1 MRDVRR
7 FHKSHKKK
15 SSLWR
20 MADLFLHES
29 DEMLIERYRKH
40 GDKEVVG
47 ILFKR
52 HTLMC
57 FAVCQKYLKDADA
70 AEDAV
75 MAVVEKLFTDLK
87 KHEIKNF
94 KSWLHSVCRNYCL
107 MELRKPAA
115 AFSLDAQEEENDA
128 RFMEIDTLLH
138 QDDNEAAKEEKLQTL
153 EKAITQ
159 LNEKQRQCIEL
170 FYLQQKTYD
179 EVSRITGYSA
189 MDVKSSIQNGKRNL
203 KILLGKSGIAFCL
216 ILLEWILH
224 TA

>member
-1 MRDVRR
+1 MRSEAC
-7 FHKSHKKK
+7 FHKTRKKK
-15 SSLWR
+15 SSLQR
-20 MADLFLHES
+20 MAELFLHES
-29 DEMLIERYRKH
+29 DEMLIERYRKN

-47 ILFKR
+47 MLFKR

-57 FAVCQKYLKDADA
+57 FAVCRKYLKDDDA

-75 MAVVEKLFTDLK
+75 MAVVEKLFTDLL
-87 KHEIKNF
+87 KHDIKNF

-107 MELRKPAA
+107 MELRKPAP
-115 AFSLDAQEEENDA
+115 AFSLNDTEEENDA

-138 QDDNEAAKEEKLQTL
+138 QEENDGAKEEKLQTL
-153 EKAITQ
+153 EQAITQ

-170 FYLQQKTYD
+170 FYLQQKSYE

-189 MDVKSSIQNGKRNL
+189 MDVKSALQNGKRNL
-203 KILLGKSGIAFCL
+203 KIIMGKSGIAFCL
-216 ILLEWILH
+216 IVLEWILH